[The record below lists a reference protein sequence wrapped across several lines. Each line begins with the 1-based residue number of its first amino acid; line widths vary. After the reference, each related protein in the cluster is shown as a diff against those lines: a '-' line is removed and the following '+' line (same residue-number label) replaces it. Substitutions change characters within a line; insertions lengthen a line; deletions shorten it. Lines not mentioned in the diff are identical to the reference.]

1 MEMLKKFWPTPFKI
15 KEKDIASFI
24 IQLVIFVVV
33 CAVIGWLIGI
43 LSGIPIIG
51 LIFSLLGALME
62 IYGLVGIVLCI
73 LVFLGIV
80 K

>member
-1 MEMLKKFWPTPFKI
+1 MELLKKFWPTPFKI
-15 KEKDIASFI
+15 KEKDIVSFI

-33 CAVIGWLIGI
+33 CTVIGWLISI

-51 LIFSLLGALME
+51 LVFSLLGALME